1 MLGWMGVDNP
11 STTTPWL
18 KSSSAQCLKIVNL
31 SWNMLNFAKL
41 TGWNNFGQ
49 LGDIVGFDP
58 VPSALVD

>member
-1 MLGWMGVDNP
+1 MGVGYP
-11 STTTPWL
+11 STTAPWVECN
-18 KSSSAQCLKIVNL
+18 SAQCLKIVIL

-58 VPSALVD
+58 VPSALVN